1 VEYDAGV
8 LRVSSGDARW
18 MREVERS
25 RAVILERLRSL
36 LGPAVSDLRTEHA

>member
-1 VEYDAGV
+1 
-8 LRVSSGDARW
+8 